1 MLLVKSSCARDAN
14 CWDYVEIRALDV
26 CSHGARGPATD
37 MNLFNRKDGDGEKTP
52 KRRAGDLALVDG
64 EGAVPSHR
72 LTMDMARAVSLAA
85 MMAHSRAATVVEVAD
100 LLAGMY
106 IYEWDRLAKYW
117 DDEEKVES
125 YLQQICR
132 ISPPRWHYW
141 IEFHHRQLTV
151 ESEPKKWKLPVGPK
165 KDEVAVP
172 KLAHSA
178 ELQAVWAAAEA
189 AAPTTD
195 MVEGRVI
202 PVLTL
207 ECVLFA
213 IASRTNSEIGHR
225 LVAAGLKLGE
235 LEEEARRP
243 RHAPR

>member
-1 MLLVKSSCARDAN
+1 M
-14 CWDYVEIRALDV
+14 
-26 CSHGARGPATD
+26 T
-37 MNLFNRKDGDGEKTP
+37 LFSRKDGDGEKTP
-52 KRRAGDLALVDG
+52 KRRAGDLALV
-64 EGAVPSHR
+64 EGAGGVPAHR
-72 LTMDMARAVSLAA
+72 LTMDMARAESLAA

-106 IYEWDRLAKYW
+106 MYEWDRLAKYW

-132 ISPPRWHYW
+132 ISPQRWHYW
-141 IEFHHRQLTV
+141 IEFHHRQLAA
-151 ESEPKKWKLPVGPK
+151 ENEPKKWKLPLGGK
-165 KDEVAVP
+165 KEKDEVEVP
-172 KLAHSA
+172 KLGYSA
-178 ELQAVWAAAEA
+178 ELQAIWAAAEA

-195 MVEGRVI
+195 IVDGLAI

-225 LVAAGLKLGE
+225 LVAAGLKLQE
-235 LEEEARRP
+235 LETEARRP